1 MVMMA
6 VTVLIMVEKLAVAMV
21 LVVMVCRVS
30 DCAPRYSSNNNAEG
44 CLGGC
49 SLEGICVMS

>member
-44 CLGGC
+44 CLEGGVR
-49 SLEGICVMS
+49 SRVSV